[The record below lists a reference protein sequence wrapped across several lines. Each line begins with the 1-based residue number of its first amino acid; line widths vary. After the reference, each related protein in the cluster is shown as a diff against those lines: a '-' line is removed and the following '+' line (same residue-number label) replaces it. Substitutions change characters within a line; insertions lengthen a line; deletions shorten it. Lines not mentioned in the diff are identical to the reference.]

1 MRAKIFLIVIL
12 VHIVNTYEAE
22 KFIITLNSTS
32 IIHSSSTNSNSSPL
46 YEHNSTRVLNF
57 TTIRKLFTNQISY
70 GNLTSIKKLADN
82 ISSQFV
88 ETPKLLA
95 ATMVKAVPREE
106 DIIEIYFK
114 ENSRNSST
122 DNDDKNL
129 EDLNF
134 RVQLDRIIAI
144 FALVFGNFMVLFV
157 FVVTPKMVRSYK
169 KEFTVYERMRLD
181 EIY

>member
-46 YEHNSTRVLNF
+46 YEHNSTRVLEF
-57 TTIRKLFTNQISY
+57 TTIRKLFTNKTEISY
-70 GNLTSIKKLADN
+70 GNLTSINKLADN

-106 DIIEIYFK
+106 DIIEIYFTSK
-114 ENSRNSST
+114 I
-122 DNDDKNL
+122 L
-129 EDLNF
+129 
-134 RVQLDRIIAI
+134 
-144 FALVFGNFMVLFV
+144 GH
-157 FVVTPKMVRSYK
+157 
-169 KEFTVYERMRLD
+169 
-181 EIY
+181 